1 MPGAMTV
8 QCPHCQTRY
17 LLPDHL
23 LGPRGARVRCPGC
36 GNRFDVARGADG
48 ADAVATATTE
58 LPASE
63 APAAEP
69 PGNEDEATQVA
80 RTVLR
85 GLAER
90 LGERLGSAR
99 ASGRVLSEFGP
110 ELMSAWDAYREQ
122 LGEGAPAR
130 PFRSELRTTWGVD
143 LITGVE

>member
-1 MPGAMTV
+1 MPNAMTV

-36 GNRFDVARGADG
+36 GQRFDVARSAEGSEP
-48 ADAVATATTE
+48 VATATAET
-58 LPASE
+58 PAPA

-69 PGNEDEATQVA
+69 AGNDDEATRVA

-90 LGERLGSAR
+90 LGERLGTAR

-130 PFRSELRTTWGVD
+130 PFRSELRATMGVD

>member
-1 MPGAMTV
+1 MPDAMTV

-36 GNRFDVARGADG
+36 GQRFDVARGPEGSDL
-48 ADAVATATTE
+48 VATATAET
-58 LPASE
+58 LTSE
-63 APAAEP
+63 AATAEP
-69 PGNEDEATQVA
+69 VGNDDEATQVA

-90 LGERLGSAR
+90 LGERLSTAR
-99 ASGRVLSEFGP
+99 TSGRVLAEFGP

-122 LGEGAPAR
+122 LGDGAPAR